1 MLSETEQ
8 EDFCMNETMIKMLGF
23 DKVCTKWDRKTN
35 ENKIRALEALYNE
48 SNDAGVGYLCAT
60 SLANLSGLSKY
71 NVSAYMNRLEKQGLI
86 VRDYEYKGAIHKK
99 KYVFTELFYK
109 SAEKAGIKLT
119 KKPRHTIDTSDGFTD
134 KERSELLT
142 KEKPEEI
149 KKILCELKKPNFIN
163 DKMKKLLKLSET
175 ELKILNMLYK
185 SICIDGNQTQ
195 CIYIENIFDKV
206 KRRRSTIYLHLNRLR
221 ERGLIIC
228 DETSQKYEYKFTDLF
243 YYIAYYTTDKTDNKI
258 PKKDNQRSKEL
269 IKSTA

>member
-1 MLSETEQ
+1 MLSETKQ
-8 EDFCMNETMIKMLGF
+8 EDFCINETMIKMLGF
-23 DKVCTKWDRKTN
+23 DKVNTKWDRKTN

-48 SNDAGVGYLCAT
+48 SNDSGVGYLCAT
-60 SLANLSGLSKY
+60 NLANLSGLSKY
-71 NVSAYMNRLEKQGLI
+71 NVSTYMNKLEKQGLI

-99 KYVFTELFYK
+99 KYVFTELFYNT
-109 SAEKAGIKLT
+109 AEKAGIKLT
-119 KKPRHTIDTSDGFTD
+119 KKPRHIIDTSDEFTN
-134 KERSELLT
+134 KERSELLAKEQP

-163 DKMKKLLKLSET
+163 DKKKKLLKLSET

-185 SICIDGNQTQ
+185 SICIDGDQTQ

-228 DETSQKYEYKFTDLF
+228 DETSQKYKYKFTDLF

-258 PKKDNQRSKEL
+258 PKKDNQQ
-269 IKSTA
+269 KSTA